1 MRKNKESVMEQETP
15 VDETLKFLKKR
26 GVSVQEYRNNPYQVA
41 LDAAEATVA
50 GKLLMQSVEIA
61 NLPDI
66 DLRDAD
72 AVQKR
77 INEYFAIVARNGNKP
92 TVAGLALSLNGM
104 DRRRLWEIKTGNY
117 GRTGGK
123 TTNLPREVTDLIKKA
138 YKIMED
144 LWENYM
150 QNGLINP
157 VSGIFLGKNNYGYQD
172 KTEYVVTP
180 NTRDESDYNEQ
191 EIRERYNI
199 PAANPGLLEE

>member
-1 MRKNKESVMEQETP
+1 MAKTESTE
-15 VDETLKFLKKR
+15 ETLKFLKKR

-41 LDAAEATVA
+41 LDEAEATVA

-66 DLRDAD
+66 DLNDAA
-72 AVQKR
+72 AVQGR
-77 INEYFAIVARNGNKP
+77 INEYFAIVAKNGNKP

-104 DRRRLWEIKTGNY
+104 DRRRLWEIKTGNF
-117 GRTGGK
+117 GNQHRQGEV
-123 TTNLPREVTDLIKKA
+123 LPREVRDLIKKA

-180 NTRDESDYNEQ
+180 NTKDESDYNEQ

-199 PAANPGLLEE
+199 PSANPKLLDE